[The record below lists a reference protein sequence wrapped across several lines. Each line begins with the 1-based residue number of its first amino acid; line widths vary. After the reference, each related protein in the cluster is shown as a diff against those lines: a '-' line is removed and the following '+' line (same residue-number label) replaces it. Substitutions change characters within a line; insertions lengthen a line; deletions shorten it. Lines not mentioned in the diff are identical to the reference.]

1 MELNSRNTIVLIFG
15 ILGGAGTV
23 YTVIYLRKRLRKLCT
38 RLTHEQL
45 IDQISPDTLKKL
57 SEGSNTSIRQFA
69 LYILKARALKPQFLR
84 LLVQLCYAENEENV
98 LKACAVLESLT
109 KNPEC
114 RARIV
119 YAGGLEALS
128 HVIYRSWRNKGE
140 IYVNDCAKIQR
151 LALIAIIDLIINNDN
166 SKIRLVDKNPSFLPS
181 VLGIMND
188 PSSRELEKWGLYLI
202 HQIAVCEATRDNLCQ
217 HWVVDIVSKLAVKSQ
232 GEPLRL
238 KVAFQVLVTLANILM
253 ANDEE
258 NVLKEI
264 RSYGVIMPMIGC
276 FKSGINH

>member
-1 MELNSRNTIVLIFG
+1 
-15 ILGGAGTV
+15 
-23 YTVIYLRKRLRKLCT
+23 
-38 RLTHEQL
+38 LTHEQL